1 MSYPQ
6 ICCCFLLFTVSPL
19 LSAQYPSLATVG
31 GLIGFPAVINNGDNV
46 TFQFDIQNVG
56 DANFDGDLYVDYI
69 VNDIFYPYTNPE
81 SVFEDYDVK
90 FDGTDEPA
98 LTPSATYQVSHSRTI
113 QISPNHFQMG
123 KNIVVLWPA
132 GEINDDANTPIM
144 DGKIAADTILPAA
157 DSIRFEF
164 DIYALGNNQPN
175 YANAP
180 QLVYVAAQQQIFVQT
195 KAGTS
200 IPQEIQLF
208 DNLGRQ
214 IAKYTLPLPTISVQM
229 LPNALYIA
237 QIKTQDGKIY
247 RLKFVKQ

>member
-1 MSYPQ
+1 MPYSKL
-6 ICCCFLLFTVSPL
+6 CCYFVLLVVSPL
-19 LSAQYPSLATVG
+19 VFAQYPSLATVG
-31 GLIGFPAVINNGDNV
+31 GLIGFPTVINNGDNV
-46 TFQFDIQNVG
+46 TFQFSIQNVG
-56 DANFDGDLYVDYI
+56 NANFEGELYVDYI
-69 VNDIFYPYTNPE
+69 VNDVFYPYTNPE
-81 SVFEDYDVK
+81 SVFEDYEVK

-98 LTPSATYQVSHSRTI
+98 LTSTATYQVSHSRTI
-113 QISPNHFQMG
+113 QISPSHFQMG

-132 GEINDDANTPIM
+132 GEINDDANTPTI

-164 DIYALGNNQPN
+164 DIYALGVNEPD

-180 QLVYVAAQQQIFVQT
+180 QLVYVATQQQIFVQT

-214 IAKYTLPLPTISVQM
+214 IAKYTLPLPTINVQM

-237 QIKTQDGKIY
+237 QIKTQDGNIY